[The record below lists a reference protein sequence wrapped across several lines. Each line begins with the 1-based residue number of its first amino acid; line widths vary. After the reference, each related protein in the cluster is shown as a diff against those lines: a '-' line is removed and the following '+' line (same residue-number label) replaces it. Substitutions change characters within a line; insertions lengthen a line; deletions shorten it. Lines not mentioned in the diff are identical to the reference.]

1 MTASRFCWFDYLG
14 DAAKAQGFFGEL
26 FGWTKKDVPIGN
38 GQTYTMIALGDETI
52 GGYGV
57 GAGKGWL
64 SHLLVDDVKAAAAKV
79 KSLGGSIKVE
89 PMPMGPG
96 TYAVAVDPL
105 GAPFAL
111 WQPGKPEEG
120 TFSRAVGA
128 FCWNELMTSD
138 DQKSVDFYSKLAGFT
153 DAPMD
158 MGPMGTYHVMKSS
171 GADRGG
177 VMKAQHPGTPTMW
190 LPYVHVKNADDT
202 VAKAKQLGANVVM
215 GPETID
221 KVGRLAVFADPQGAM
236 MGILAP

>member
-1 MTASRFCWFDYLG
+1 MG

-38 GQTYTMIALGDETI
+38 GMTYTMIALGDETI

-96 TYAVAVDPL
+96 TYAVAVDTL
-105 GAPFAL
+105 GAAFAL

-120 TFSRAVGA
+120 KFSDKVGG
-128 FCWNELMTSD
+128 FCWNELLTSD
-138 DQKSVDFYSKLAGFT
+138 DGKSVDFYAKLAGFT

-158 MGPMGTYHVMKSS
+158 MGPMGTYHVLSTNGK
-171 GADRGG
+171 DRGG
-177 VMKAQHPGTPTMW
+177 LVKAPMPDAPALW
-190 LPYVHVKNADDT
+190 VPYINVPSADAT
-202 VAKAKQLGANVVM
+202 IAKATKLGANVIV
-215 GPETID
+215 PASD
-221 KVGRLAVFADPQGAM
+221 VPNVGRIAVFIDPQGVPLGLLQPPKA
-236 MGILAP
+236 